1 MTQDKQHGRLLING
15 WAVDL
20 TTGESKK
27 GEDVITLTPKSVEVL
42 TLLVENTGVLVTTEK
57 LIEVVW
63 QGNEYV
69 GKKGLANVIWQL
81 RKQLGQDLDVNGF
94 IKTVPKRGYQ
104 LILNCEFED
113 RGDAPSEKQG
123 KPNITLLA
131 VSCVAMF
138 IALFVIAQFFMVSKP
153 AEFRVAD
160 EKVLVDSES
169 LLNHPA
175 YNQDGTMLAFTKAD
189 SYNSHSHIWL
199 KNLQSG
205 AEEKISKAQADDTS
219 PRWAKNSESLV
230 FVRTFDDSTCQI
242 VSVSLL
248 SGKETVL
255 DSCVLTETE
264 VVDWSNNQQYLVYS
278 KTFGNEQD
286 GNNNVVLAL
295 YDMSQN
301 SSQQLTAPNKGPYG
315 DSAPSFSPDDQ
326 FIAFARHVD
335 FFNHDIVIVNIKGE
349 EVATIPV
356 GAFVTSL
363 DWLDDENLIVSADI
377 SGVSGLWT
385 INIVSGKRRSLPV
398 AGTVSQHI
406 NYNPARQVLVY
417 AETNPNGQIMRVNL
431 GAEQLEPESLS
442 GSNRWNDFHFDIGP
456 SGERMVFS
464 SNRGG
469 TSFGLYSLD
478 LQSKSV
484 TDLNIKGNYPS
495 LSPDGRKVAYSGDC
509 NPSLA
514 GGSEL
519 CLADLVAESR
529 WNLIKGEKIVPDI
542 EWSQSGG
549 YINTTVAKGSHGVH
563 TSVNIHNTTQTSVC
577 PEGAWRCFVDL
588 SEGWV
593 VYHDYEG
600 QKLLLMTLEDNN
612 KKTITDKLVYRQWNN
627 WSLDHQGNVI
637 FLERA
642 EQMDTV
648 KVFNVRSQEIVLSRS
663 LPAGLVTMNRSIA
676 YDPDNTYLY
685 FINSRNQETLR
696 QIQLSMSE

>member
-63 QGNEYV
+63 LGNEYV

-81 RKQLGQDLDVNGF
+81 RKQLGDDLDINGF
-94 IKTVPKRGYQ
+94 IKTIPKRGYQ
-104 LILNCEFED
+104 LILSCEYEKLTD
-113 RGDAPSEKQG
+113 VPSEKQG

-131 VSCVAMF
+131 VSCIAMF
-138 IALFVIAQFFMVSKP
+138 IALFVVAQFFMASKP

-160 EKVLVDSES
+160 ENVLVDSES

-175 YNQDGTMLAFTKAD
+175 YNQDGTMLVYAKAD
-189 SYNSHSHIWL
+189 SYNSHSHLWL

-205 AEEKISKAQADDTS
+205 AEEQISEALADDTS
-219 PRWAKNSESLV
+219 PRWAKNNESLV

-295 YDMSQN
+295 YDMLQN
-301 SSQQLTAPNKGPYG
+301 SSQQLTAQNRGPYG

-326 FIAFARHVD
+326 FIAFSRHVD

-349 EVATIPV
+349 EVSTIPV

-385 INIVSGKRRSLPV
+385 INITSGKKRSLPV
-398 AGTVSQHI
+398 AGTVSQHL

-478 LQSKSV
+478 IQSKSV

-519 CLADLVAESR
+519 CLADLSAESR

-542 EWSQSGG
+542 EWSQSGE
-549 YINTTVAKGSHGVH
+549 YINTTVAKGSHGIH
-563 TSVNIHNTTQTSVC
+563 TSVNIHNTTQKSVC
-577 PEGAWRCFVDL
+577 PEEAWRCFVDL

-600 QKLLLMTLEDNN
+600 QKLILMTLDDNN
-612 KKTITDKLVYRQWNN
+612 KKIISDKLVYRQWNN
-627 WSLDHQGNVI
+627 WSLDHKGNVI

-648 KVFNVRSQEIVLSRS
+648 KVFSIRLKETLLSRS

-676 YDPDNTYLY
+676 YDPDGAYLY

-696 QIQLSMSE
+696 QIQLSISE